1 MANKHRNIDEDELRT
16 LAWKYIDECENATKE
31 IATNSGV
38 KEIKERVLPDV
49 RHFLRIW
56 LRRNNFEFY
65 QKSQWY
71 RAIDNPKHPLG
82 DTIKNIDDDF
92 KALAIHIVGNEGKGI
107 FYGKNFL
114 GMNDRQQIEQKNVD
128 KFDFEE

>member
-1 MANKHRNIDEDELRT
+1 MANQYKQIDIEQLRK
-16 LAWKYIDECENATKE
+16 LAWKYIDECESATKE

-38 KEIKERVLPDV
+38 KEVKERMIPDV

-56 LRRNNFEFY
+56 MRKQDFEFY
-65 QKSQWY
+65 QKSQFY
-71 RAIDNPKHPLG
+71 NALNDESHPLS
-82 DTIKNIDDDF
+82 DTIKKIKEDF
-92 KALAIHIVGNEGKGI
+92 ESLAIHIVANEGKGI

-114 GMNDRQQIEQKNVD
+114 GMHDRQQLETRNVE